1 MKSFIPWVGGKSK
14 LLWLIHKLSPSRY
27 SRFIDVF
34 GGSGTVTLS
43 RPIQQGCME
52 VYNDFNGDLT
62 NLFCCVKNRTMA
74 LLLELGFLPLNTRDD
89 FNVLYKFFSR
99 EEFTD
104 DYLDEEMELTQR
116 YLEPPDAK
124 TIRRMMLERAPRGDV
139 RRASDYFKLI
149 RYSFSG
155 GAKSFAGKSCD
166 IRRFFHLVWECSR
179 RLAEV
184 VIENKDCVDLIRQ
197 YDREDAFF
205 YASKYALSERLVCGE
220 CGTLYRRCTWS
231 KGGKKRVVWRCV
243 SRLDYGTKYCHNS
256 PTLDE
261 EPLQRSILAAINSV
275 MSQKSTLI
283 RQITSAMEVELAPV
297 PGESISLAAIEQ
309 RLDEL
314 NNLTRELVAE
324 AARTKDAEAYTAQL
338 REIMNEAAELKEKR
352 AYIEEQRQ
360 NNTQAVQRIEDA
372 AAAMEQASCHICEW
386 DEALIRQLVD
396 TVKVHSAEK
405 ITVYLRGGVQVDQD
419 MI

>member
-116 YLEPPDAK
+116 YLGPPDAK

-139 RRASDYFKLI
+139 RRAADYFKLI

-205 YASKYALSERLVCGE
+205 YCDPPYYDAEDCYAVGFPKEGHQRLHDALLE
-220 CGTLYRRCTWS
+220 CQGYVMVSYNYCPFIVDLYKEFYIFYTTRP
-231 KGGKKRVVWRCV
+231 
-243 SRLDYGTKYCHNS
+243 NS
-256 PTLDE
+256 
-261 EPLQRSILAAINSV
+261 
-275 MSQKSTLI
+275 MSQKAGSEYEEIVITNYDPRLYNSARHWQLSIFNLSAAEEDDGRYTLI
-283 RQITSAMEVELAPV
+283 HEPK
-297 PGESISLAAIEQ
+297 
-309 RLDEL
+309 
-314 NNLTRELVAE
+314 
-324 AARTKDAEAYTAQL
+324 TKSDKT
-338 REIMNEAAELKEKR
+338 
-352 AYIEEQRQ
+352 EE
-360 NNTQAVQRIEDA
+360 
-372 AAAMEQASCHICEW
+372 
-386 DEALIRQLVD
+386 
-396 TVKVHSAEK
+396 
-405 ITVYLRGGVQVDQD
+405 
-419 MI
+419 

>member
-62 NLFCCVKNRTMA
+62 NRFCCVKNRTMA
-74 LLLELGFLPLNTRDD
+74 LLLELALLPLNTRDD

-104 DYLDEEMELTQR
+104 DYLDEEMELTRR

-139 RRASDYFKLI
+139 RRAADYFKLI

-205 YASKYALSERLVCGE
+205 YCDPPYYDAEDCYAVGFPKE
-220 CGTLYRRCTWS
+220 
-231 KGGKKRVVWRCV
+231 
-243 SRLDYGTKYCHNS
+243 DH
-256 PTLDE
+256 
-261 EPLQRSILAAINSV
+261 
-275 MSQKSTLI
+275 
-283 RQITSAMEVELAPV
+283 
-297 PGESISLAAIEQ
+297 Q
-309 RLDEL
+309 RLH
-314 NNLTRELVAE
+314 
-324 AARTKDAEAYTAQL
+324 DALLECQGYVMVSYNYCPF
-338 REIMNEAAELKEKR
+338 I
-352 AYIEEQRQ
+352 
-360 NNTQAVQRIEDA
+360 
-372 AAAMEQASCHICEW
+372 
-386 DEALIRQLVD
+386 VD
-396 TVKVHSAEK
+396 
-405 ITVYLRGGVQVDQD
+405 L
-419 MI
+419 

>member
-179 RLAEV
+179 RLADV
-184 VIENKDCVDLIRQ
+184 VVENKDCVDLIRQ

-205 YASKYALSERLVCGE
+205 YCDPPYYDAEDCYAVGFPKEDHQRLHDALLECQGLVMVSYNYCPFIVDLYKEFSSTPHAPTVCPRKPE
-220 CGTLYRRCTWS
+220 ANTRRS
-231 KGGKKRVVWRCV
+231 
-243 SRLDYGTKYCHNS
+243 SS
-256 PTLDE
+256 PTTIPVSITPQGIGSSAFSIC
-261 EPLQRSILAAINSV
+261 PLRRKTTGA
-275 MSQKSTLI
+275 
-283 RQITSAMEVELAPV
+283 
-297 PGESISLAAIEQ
+297 
-309 RLDEL
+309 
-314 NNLTRELVAE
+314 TR
-324 AARTKDAEAYTAQL
+324 
-338 REIMNEAAELKEKR
+338 
-352 AYIEEQRQ
+352 
-360 NNTQAVQRIEDA
+360 
-372 AAAMEQASCHICEW
+372 
-386 DEALIRQLVD
+386 
-396 TVKVHSAEK
+396 
-405 ITVYLRGGVQVDQD
+405 
-419 MI
+419 